1 MGRKRKLWFLFYI
14 HISIKIQVKQ
24 LLPYSLDLTLDSFF
38 LFFFFFFFFTF
49 SKPVSKDR
57 ELVTTENVKTV
68 PDTLKAIQRK
78 ESLKHLIY
86 FLHVEHPQDV
96 YFKGYRTHVEAHD
109 LVTLEKKKSQC
120 HYDEQLKM
128 NTA

>member
-1 MGRKRKLWFLFYI
+1 MEGREVGRKGKLWFLFYI

-38 LFFFFFFFFTF
+38 LFFSFFFFFTF

-57 ELVTTENVKTV
+57 EVVTTENVKTV

-86 FLHVEHPQDV
+86 FLYVEHPQDV
-96 YFKGYRTHVEAHD
+96 CFKGYRTHVEAHD
-109 LVTLEKKKSQC
+109 PVTLEKKKKVNVVKTSS
-120 HYDEQLKM
+120 
-128 NTA
+128 